1 MLDLATFAA
10 EPLLL
15 APQHAAAA
23 AAAVKRGDP
32 PEDGVAEYRLDVAAV
47 YGMECDEDDSRPFA
61 FANGLAFVPVRGTL
75 INRLSW
81 ACGWVTGY
89 KYLLATVA
97 AACAD
102 TSVRGIVFDVDSC
115 GGEAA
120 GCFETAEAIREML
133 NASGKPSV
141 AVVDSSCY
149 SAAYAMA
156 CAADRI
162 ALIPSGGA
170 GSIGVVCMHVD
181 YSEVMSEAGIKVT
194 YVYAGSHKVDGNPYQ
209 PLPDTVRADMQ
220 ARIDGKYNAFVA
232 HVAGRRPMTEQAVRD
247 TEARCFDAAAALSL
261 GLVDAVA
268 PAQQAV
274 AQFAESLNPAP
285 PGAIFMEANVA
296 DTIDTAAVQAEARTA
311 ERARVSAI
319 LTSAEAEG
327 RGDLANHL
335 AFATDM
341 TAEQATAMLS
351 KAPRA
356 SAAAAAPAVETNLL
370 AAAMAAAGTPGISA
384 DANASTSAGAV
395 DDAAA
400 ATALVLQSFALAT
413 GRKA

>member
-1 MLDLATFAA
+1 MLDIAAITA

-15 APQHAAAA
+15 APQHAQTMLSAL
-23 AAAVKRGDP
+23 KRGAPVENADH
-32 PEDGVAEYRLDVAAV
+32 RLDVAAV
-47 YGMECDEDDSRPFA
+47 YGMECDEDDSLPFA
-61 FANGLAFVPVRGTL
+61 FADGIAFVPVRGTL
-75 INRLSW
+75 INRLSYS
-81 ACGWVTGY
+81 CPWVTGY
-89 KYLLATVA
+89 KYLLSTVA
-97 AACAD
+97 AACANAA
-102 TSVRGIVFDVDSC
+102 VRGIVFDVDSC

-133 NASGKPSV
+133 TASGKPSV
-141 AVVDSSCY
+141 AVVDSNCY

-162 ALIPSGGA
+162 VAIPSGGE

-181 YSEVMSEAGIKVT
+181 YSEMMGESGIKIT
-194 YVYAGSHKVDGNPYQ
+194 YVYAGDHKVDGNPYQ

-232 HVAGRRPMTEQAVRD
+232 HVASRRPMTEQAVRD
-247 TEARCFDAAAALSL
+247 TQARCFDSPAALAL

-274 AQFAESLNPAP
+274 AQFAESLTPAP
-285 PGAIFMEANVA
+285 MFGAVFMEADMA
-296 DTIDTAAVQAEARTA
+296 DLTALAEARTA
-311 ERARVSAI
+311 ERARISAI
-319 LTSAEAEG
+319 MTCAEATG

-335 AFATDM
+335 AFETEM
-341 TAEQATAMLS
+341 TAEQAAAMLS

-356 SAAAAAPAVETNLL
+356 AAATVAAATTPAEPNLL

-384 DANASTSAGAV
+384 DASASASGASAEG
-395 DDAAA
+395 DAAA
-400 ATALVLQSFALAT
+400 ATALILSSFASAT